1 MTIKLDVSS
10 GDSVGEAMKQM
21 LEKYKTC
28 PDAVV
33 NSAGITLDGYLLK
46 MTDDR
51 FDKVI
56 DVNLKG
62 TYRINKAAASAMKAA
77 KLEYGSIVNISS
89 IVGKLNLTIA
99 IIKTFKIILLVSTN
113 HLIEN
118 FYQNIKA
125 KLVTP
130 GKQITQPRRPV

>member
-1 MTIKLDVSS
+1 MAIRLDVSS

-21 LEKYKTC
+21 LERYKTC

-89 IVGKLNLTIA
+89 IVGKSNLTNA
-99 IIKTFKIILLVSTN
+99 IINTFKNQPVSTN
-113 HLIEN
+113 YLMAN
-118 FYQNIKA
+118 FYCNVKA

-130 GKQITQPRRPV
+130 DKRIIQHPRPV

>member
-1 MTIKLDVSS
+1 MSC
-10 GDSVGEAMKQM
+10 GDSVEGAMKQM

-33 NSAGITLDGYLLK
+33 NSAGITMDGYLLK

-62 TYRINKAAASAMKAA
+62 TYRINKMAATAMKAA
-77 KLEYGSIVNISS
+77 KLQYGSIVNISS
-89 IVGKLNLTIA
+89 IVGKYPFTISHEMLFFYHDFTYIALLNCIMAYL
-99 IIKTFKIILLVSTN
+99 KN
-113 HLIEN
+113 
-118 FYQNIKA
+118 
-125 KLVTP
+125 
-130 GKQITQPRRPV
+130 

>member
-1 MTIKLDVSS
+1 MSIKLDVSS
-10 GDSVGEAMKQM
+10 GESVGEAMKQM
-21 LEKYKTC
+21 LEKYKTS

-62 TYRINKAAASAMKAA
+62 TYRINKAAASAIKAS

-89 IVGKLNLTIA
+89 IVGKSNLTNS
-99 IIKTFKIILLVSTN
+99 IINTFKVYSTCFKTSFN
-113 HLIEN
+113 NKFSL
-118 FYQNIKA
+118 
-125 KLVTP
+125 
-130 GKQITQPRRPV
+130 

>member
-99 IIKTFKIILLVSTN
+99 IIKTFKVSR
-113 HLIEN
+113 
-118 FYQNIKA
+118 
-125 KLVTP
+125 
-130 GKQITQPRRPV
+130 ITTCFNKSFDRKFLSKH

>member
-1 MTIKLDVSS
+1 MSIKLDVSS
-10 GDSVGEAMKQM
+10 GESVGEAMKQM

-89 IVGKLNLTIA
+89 IVGKSNLTN
-99 IIKTFKIILLVSTN
+99 IIINTFKNNTTCFKKSFNCKFLL
-113 HLIEN
+113 
-118 FYQNIKA
+118 
-125 KLVTP
+125 KL
-130 GKQITQPRRPV
+130 